1 MTKGSCSSLAFA
13 YIGNKCGLDV
23 TDFRGGASQSVF
35 ATNGTIKA
43 IAGLDGVQSR
53 IVTVKKEMEGAVQV
67 LKGIEQNKEYY
78 LAAGQHAAIVRNT
91 GKRFEYLELQS
102 GTNNGWQPFVKT
114 TLRDRFGCRKTQ
126 RTFAGINLDSRIILM
141 DADSFKGNDEFRE
154 ILGYIN
160 TKKENQMKGAAGSV
174 K

>member
-35 ATNGTIKA
+35 AANETIKA

-53 IVTVKKEMEGAVQV
+53 IVTVKKEIEGAVQV

-78 LAAGQHAAIVRNT
+78 LA
-91 GKRFEYLELQS
+91 
-102 GTNNGWQPFVKT
+102 
-114 TLRDRFGCRKTQ
+114 
-126 RTFAGINLDSRIILM
+126 
-141 DADSFKGNDEFRE
+141 
-154 ILGYIN
+154 
-160 TKKENQMKGAAGSV
+160 
-174 K
+174 